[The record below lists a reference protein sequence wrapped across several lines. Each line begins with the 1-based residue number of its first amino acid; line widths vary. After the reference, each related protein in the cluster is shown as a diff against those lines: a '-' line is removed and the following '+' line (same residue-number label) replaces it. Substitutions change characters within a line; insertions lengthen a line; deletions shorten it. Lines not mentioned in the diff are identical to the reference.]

1 MDIELLT
8 IFMFGALVL
17 LLVLG
22 LPFAFATGG
31 TAVIFLIYLW
41 GPPALMLIVMRV
53 WDLMGSFILVAVP
66 MFIFMGAVL
75 ERSGIAAALYEAIYQ
90 WMGRLRG
97 GLAMATV
104 VVCAILAA
112 MVGIVGAGVVTMGI
126 IALPEML
133 KRRYH
138 KGMPLGS
145 ICAGGAL
152 GYLIP
157 PSILFIFYAMA
168 AGVSVGALFA
178 GGFLPGLLLV
188 VLYIV
193 YIGIR
198 GYFQPDMAPAVPK
211 KEILPLKRRLIL
223 LKGVILPVLLICVV
237 LGSIFTGI
245 ATPTEA
251 SGIGAMGALICA
263 AVRRR
268 LTWGMLKEVSYLTT
282 GLTCMFMWVVF
293 GASAFVGVYTLAG
306 GARFLEE
313 VILGL
318 PLCPWGILIAMQIVL
333 LILGMFVDWS
343 GILMLTM
350 PIFVPIIVELGFCPI
365 WFGILFCINMQIAVL
380 SPPFGLTLFYLK
392 GVAPPEIT
400 MGDIYRSVW
409 PFIGIQLLVLALVMI
424 FPQIA
429 MWLPNLLL

>member
-41 GPPALMLIVMRV
+41 GPPALMLIVMRI

-211 KEILPLKRRLIL
+211 EEMLPLKRRLIL

-251 SGIGAMGALICA
+251 SGIGTMGALICA

-282 GLTCMFMWVVF
+282 GLTCMFMW
-293 GASAFVGVYTLAG
+293 GRIRGLCLCRRLHAC
-306 GARFLEE
+306 RWCQ
-313 VILGL
+313 ILGRGDSWITIMSL
-318 PLCPWGILIAMQIVL
+318 GNTHSYADRSPHFGDVCRLDRYSYADHAYLRPYNRGAWL
-333 LILGMFVDWS
+333 LSYMVRY
-343 GILMLTM
+343 
-350 PIFVPIIVELGFCPI
+350 
-365 WFGILFCINMQIAVL
+365 
-380 SPPFGLTLFYLK
+380 PFLY
-392 GVAPPEIT
+392 
-400 MGDIYRSVW
+400 
-409 PFIGIQLLVLALVMI
+409 
-424 FPQIA
+424 
-429 MWLPNLLL
+429 